1 MTGGRRGWCSA
12 ALCCA
17 LAGALSCWLAA
28 SAFAAPAR
36 RADAFVDSIGVNTHT
51 YYGTPAY
58 SDYAGWRDKL
68 LGSGIRYIRE
78 NLQRSS
84 SRQVSRINDLYAA
97 GGIRASFIFDPRT
110 DRGGTVPDLFN
121 RMKSSML
128 AATAQAEGP
137 NEYENAHRSD
147 WSTVADAAR
156 AYQAQLHKTINA
168 DPATR
173 HLTVLGPSVAYPSG
187 YQAWGDLSGSLDA
200 GNMHSYSGGR
210 MPSASLA
217 EWMTAAA
224 TTSATKPV
232 QATETGY
239 HNAIGSLSGHL
250 PASERAAGIY
260 LPRLYL
266 EYFRRGVRR
275 TFAYELLSEGTDTL
289 DIEDNFG
296 LLRNDY
302 SDKPAMTALRNLIAL
317 LEDPGPTFTA
327 GTLNYTLTTAPG
339 DVRRVL
345 LQKRD
350 GSFWLAL
357 WREVSVWDRIN
368 RVELYPRSA
377 SVTLSLDQ
385 PMATVRTY
393 LPNVSEAPTGSWTG
407 RTNVTLDI
415 GPQVTLVEFVPT
427 SASPTTSSSGE
438 SSLDAARRRTGCRGS
453 SKRRSRRGT
462 RAQRMRA
469 SRAGTQR
476 GQAGRKRAHR
486 RASKRSACARRLRR
500 AGRD

>member
-1 MTGGRRGWCSA
+1 
-12 ALCCA
+12 
-17 LAGALSCWLAA
+17 LSCWLAA

-275 TFAYELLSEGTDTL
+275 TFAYELLSEGTDIL

-453 SKRRSRRGT
+453 SKRRSRTAQSRRGT